1 MNGVHVV
8 EFVFLVFGGGQR
20 VDLGA
25 ARVGEN
31 LMGDHWWRPYFSWK
45 ENQKD
50 EARRQL
56 AHQL

>member
-1 MNGVHVV
+1 MVCMLLSSS
-8 EFVFLVFGGGQR
+8 FWCLGGQR